1 MNRSDVQAWLDRYVA
16 AWRANEREPILAL
29 FSEDVAYRF
38 SPWADPVRG
47 SAATADAW
55 LEDPDDPAGWDAR
68 YEAWAVDGRRAVAV
82 GTSHY
87 RATPDHEERTYHNV
101 FLLEFDAQG
110 RCSAFTELY
119 QRETSPE
126 GPGG

>member
-1 MNRSDVQAWLDRYVA
+1 MNRSDVQAWLDRYVE

-29 FSEDVAYRF
+29 FSDDVVYRF
-38 SPWADPVRG
+38 HPFGDPVIG

-55 LEDPDDPAGWDAR
+55 LENPDDPGTWDAH
-68 YEAWAVDGRRAVAV
+68 YEPWAIDGQRAVAV

-87 RATPDHEERTYHNV
+87 LATPGREERTYHNV
-101 FLLEFDAQG
+101 YLIEFDGPG

-119 QRETSPE
+119 MRETT
-126 GPGG
+126 